1 MSTAKR
7 NAMSVDIFGTTVTV
21 TFSNGE
27 DLALDV
33 STLTP
38 ELQRMAMLHGIKQ
51 KLVDAGAIA
60 RNTSTGQSASVDD
73 KYKAV
78 LEVYMRLKAG
88 ESWNKE
94 RGNGG
99 EKPTKG
105 KDLLPLAIMEM
116 TGKDRS
122 YVDQFLSSKTKAER
136 EALKKNPRVLEAM
149 AKLQASTVSN
159 GVDTDALL
167 GELGV
172 GIEPESGDSDDDTTA
187 LELENEPKTIAQQVQ
202 EAIQKPKRT
211 RKAATV

>member
-1 MSTAKR
+1 MNTKR

-21 TFSNGE
+21 TFSNGK
-27 DLALDV
+27 DLAIDT

-38 ELQRMAMLHGIKQ
+38 EIQRMAMLHGIKQ

-60 RNTSTGQSASVDD
+60 RNTDTGLSASIDD
-73 KYKAV
+73 KHAAV
-78 LEVYMRLKAG
+78 AEVHARLIGPNAT
-88 ESWNKE
+88 WNKE

-116 TGKDRS
+116 TGKDRA

-149 AKLQASTVSN
+149 SKLQATTVSN

-172 GIEPESGDSDDDTTA
+172 EIEPTITDVDTGAPLITPQLA
-187 LELENEPKTIAQQVQ
+187 MPT
-202 EAIQKPKRT
+202 PKRAK
-211 RKAATV
+211 KAVAA